1 MYPRPNAGYS
11 NYCPRAMASLDTQEG
26 RDQQQEASASQS
38 LDTSVG
44 QELTQEDLERTA
56 REYAQYLVVNCQQ
69 EVSQCVELSLLWK
82 L

>member
-1 MYPRPNAGYS
+1 
-11 NYCPRAMASLDTQEG
+11 MASLDTQEG